1 MVGTRDM
8 MVPAAISPHLISY
21 LRIRPLSPTG
31 MVLNLSTSINMT
43 AIKSS
48 FQELINAKINVAA
61 IPGMIT
67 GTTTLNN
74 ALK

>member
-1 MVGTRDM
+1 MVGTSDM
-8 MVPAAISPHLISY
+8 TVPAAISPHLISY

-43 AIKSS
+43 AMKSS
-48 FQELINAKINVAA
+48 FHELINANINVAA
-61 IPGMIT
+61 MPGMMT